1 MTLPTIVLAGQ
12 LSAAAAATEHTTWEF
27 FGSSAMLSG
36 SVTLADW
43 MLACPDVGAFSV
55 AVSVGCLPLV
65 VWPLPERLI
74 PSDGANGSPRQ
85 PPTWNRDDTGATAP
99 PTDVIV
105 APTVDAEHDVGLTM
119 KFGRSSVRLTV
130 LIRNG
135 TPSRIVGNGSET
147 AVTCASLG
155 SIRSDWRT
163 TTVPRL
169 YGPAI
174 AGITVASP

>member
-1 MTLPTIVLAGQ
+1 
-12 LSAAAAATEHTTWEF
+12 
-27 FGSSAMLSG
+27 
-36 SVTLADW
+36 
-43 MLACPDVGAFSV
+43 
-55 AVSVGCLPLV
+55 
-65 VWPLPERLI
+65 
-74 PSDGANGSPRQ
+74 
-85 PPTWNRDDTGATAP
+85 
-99 PTDVIV
+99 
-105 APTVDAEHDVGLTM
+105 M

>member
-1 MTLPTIVLAGQ
+1 M
-12 LSAAAAATEHTTWEF
+12 AAAAATEHTTCEF

-36 SVTLADW
+36 SVTLAES
-43 MLACPDVGAFSV
+43 MLAWPVFGAFSV

-85 PPTWNRDDTGATAP
+85 PATWNRDDSGAATP
-99 PTDVIV
+99 PTEVIV
-105 APTVDAEHDVGLTM
+105 APMREAEHDVGLTM
-119 KFGRSSVRLTV
+119 KFGRSSARLTV

-135 TPSRIVGNGSET
+135 TPSRIVGNGSDT
-147 AVTCASLG
+147 AVTCASLW

-163 TTVPRL
+163 TTVARL
-169 YGPAI
+169 AGP
-174 AGITVASP
+174 